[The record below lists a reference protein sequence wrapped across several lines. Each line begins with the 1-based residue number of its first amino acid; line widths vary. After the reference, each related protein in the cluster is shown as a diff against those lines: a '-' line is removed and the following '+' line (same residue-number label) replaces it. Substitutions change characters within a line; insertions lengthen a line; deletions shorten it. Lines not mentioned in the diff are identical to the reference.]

1 MHRHIPEQR
10 QIVSERRVQVTVDP
24 RLYDDHDQRP
34 SVQVSA
40 SGHGGDALLE
50 NGYDVG
56 CLHAAT
62 VAAPTAAASS
72 ITKIVITSVVRSRLK
87 RKRWKKNDKTTNR
100 YLFLYPTLQHVV
112 VLIVN
117 ADENIFGLRSRRK
130 SGWKLVWRRIL
141 RTHTL

>member
-1 MHRHIPEQR
+1 MPSDIPEQR
-10 QIVSERRVQVTVDP
+10 QIVSERRVQVAVDP

-62 VAAPTAAASS
+62 VAAAHAAAASS
-72 ITKIVITSVVRSRLK
+72 SSSTTGIVITSVARSRLK
-87 RKRWKKNDKTTNR
+87 R
-100 YLFLYPTLQHVV
+100 
-112 VLIVN
+112 
-117 ADENIFGLRSRRK
+117 
-130 SGWKLVWRRIL
+130 
-141 RTHTL
+141 